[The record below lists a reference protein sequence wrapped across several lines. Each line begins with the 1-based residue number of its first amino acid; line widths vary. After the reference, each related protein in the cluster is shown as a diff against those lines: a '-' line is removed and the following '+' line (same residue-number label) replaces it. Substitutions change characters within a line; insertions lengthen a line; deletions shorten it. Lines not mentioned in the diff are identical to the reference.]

1 MTSLMQLRRFGLAAL
16 LVAAQALLAAAP
28 AGANGAAAGDA
39 AALRDRV
46 RAWRV
51 AHEKEVVRELADLL
65 ALPNLAANREEIEA
79 NARHLV
85 GMLERRG
92 IAARVLRTGEAP
104 PTVYGELRV
113 PGAKRTVVFY
123 SHFDG
128 QPADPAQW
136 RSHPFQPILRTGP
149 LPTAAGGA
157 APETVDLAAV
167 AGPLNPEW
175 RLFARSASD
184 DKGPIVGLLAGL
196 DALRAAGAAP
206 SVNLKFF
213 FEAEEEAG
221 SPHLREILAAHK
233 DLLAADAW
241 IFADGPVHPTRR
253 YQVVYGGR
261 GVVGLELTVYGA
273 TRALHS
279 GNYGNWAPNPALLL
293 AGLLAGMRDAEGRI
307 LISGFYD
314 DVRPPTELERRA
326 AAAVPP
332 VEEALLREVG
342 LARSEA
348 DGRLQDRV
356 LLPALNVRGLAA
368 GDVGEKARNAIPT
381 EAQASLD
388 FRLVP
393 DQTPER
399 VQALVEEHVRRAGFH
414 VVREAPDLATRLAHP
429 RIARL
434 VWDEGYPAART
445 SMELPVSRAVA
456 AIVGEATGQPAIETP
471 TLGGSLP
478 LHLFAEVLHAP
489 LLVVPMVNHDN
500 NQHAADEN
508 LRLQNLW
515 DGIEI
520 YALLMARL
528 GEEWP

>member
-1 MTSLMQLRRFGLAAL
+1 MIARIGAAAL
-16 LVAAQALLAAAP
+16 LALLAAAAWANGGAT
-28 AGANGAAAGDA
+28 AGAT
-39 AALRDRV
+39 ALRDRV

-51 AHEKEVVRELADLL
+51 AHEKEIVGELVDLL
-65 ALPNLAANREEIEA
+65 ALPNVATSREDLEA

-85 GMLERRG
+85 AMLERRG
-92 IAARVLRTGEAP
+92 IAARVLRAGEAP

-123 SHFDG
+123 SHVDG

-136 RSHPFQPILRTGP
+136 RSHPWRPVLRTGP
-149 LPTAAGGA
+149 LPTAAGGE
-157 APETVDLAAV
+157 APREVDLATV
-167 AGPLNPEW
+167 TGPLDPEW
-175 RLFARSASD
+175 RLFARAASD
-184 DKGPIVGLLAGL
+184 DKGPIVGVLAAL
-196 DALRAAGAAP
+196 DALRAAGVEP

-213 FEAEEEAG
+213 YEAEEEAG
-221 SPHLREILAAHK
+221 STHLREILRAHRE
-233 DLLAADAW
+233 LLAADAW
-241 IFADGPVHPTRR
+241 IFADGPVHQTRQ
-253 YQVVYGGR
+253 YQVVYGAR

-279 GNYGNWAPNPALLL
+279 GNYGNWAPNPALLVAQL
-293 AGLLAGMRDAEGRI
+293 VAGMRDAEGRI
-307 LISGFYD
+307 LIPGFYD
-314 DVRPPTELERRA
+314 DVRPPTELEKRA

-332 VEEALLREVG
+332 VEEALMRELG
-342 LARSEA
+342 LAASESG
-348 DGRLQDRV
+348 GRLQDRV
-356 LLPALNVRGLAA
+356 MLPALNVRGLAA

-381 EAQASLD
+381 EAHASLD

-414 VVREAPDLATRLAHP
+414 VVREAPNLATRLAHP

-434 VWDEGYPAART
+434 VWDQGYPAART

-456 AIVGEATGQPAIETP
+456 AIVGEAVGQPAIETP

-478 LHLFAEVLHAP
+478 LHLFAESLRVP

-528 GEEWP
+528 GEEWR